1 MATIKLCDR
10 CGSEINPKSSAV
22 YVLIRN
28 TYGDIIGKKETE
40 LCCSCAMQL
49 REFLRRVTKKEGADN
64 G

>member
-10 CGSEINPKSSAV
+10 CGAEINPKSSAF

-40 LCCSCAMQL
+40 LCRSCTMKI
-49 REFLRRVTKKEGADN
+49 REFLRPVTKKEGAEN